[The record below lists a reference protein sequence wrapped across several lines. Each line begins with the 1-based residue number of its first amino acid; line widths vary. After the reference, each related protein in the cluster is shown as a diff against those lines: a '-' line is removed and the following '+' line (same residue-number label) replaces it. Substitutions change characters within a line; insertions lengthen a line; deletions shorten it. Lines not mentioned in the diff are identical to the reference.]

1 MMLVDTSVWVDYFR
15 GDETHETGRLVDALS
30 GDEELCICGLILTE
44 ILQGIPSPK
53 QYRRVKRLLKSLIYL
68 PVSREAHILAADIYR
83 GARATGKT
91 IRNSVDCIIAACA
104 ISHNTP
110 LLQSDRD
117 FPIIKAVSKLRLI
130 PA

>member
-1 MMLVDTSVWVDYFR
+1 MMLVDTSVWIDYFR
-15 GDETHETGRLVDALS
+15 GNETPETDRLVDALS
-30 GDEELCICGLILTE
+30 RDEDLCICGLILTE

-53 QYRRVKRLLKSLIYL
+53 QYRQVKRLLKPLIYL

-83 GARATGKT
+83 AARAEGKT

-104 ISHNTP
+104 VTHNVP

-117 FPIIKAVSKLRLI
+117 FLAIEAVSKLRI
-130 PA
+130 AP